1 MNSENLQQIGENV
14 KSQHRYWE
22 RLSPDE
28 RRTEV
33 IKLCKAQA
41 KTSRKN
47 VGRMLIIGFM
57 SLAASI
63 VFWLWVFKI
72 NLLST
77 MGFVGGIILATIG
90 FNVLYEN
97 RINSYYKIL
106 SNRFDDND
114 VIAYFREHE
123 KTLTILQERA
133 VMDISPM
140 PNEEKDS
147 QLLSVRDAAIEAI
160 AKYWSDHPETL
171 PLLRERAENDPTP
184 WLREWCKELIKE
196 IEENKN

>member
-63 VFWLWVFKI
+63 VFWLWVFKM

-90 FNVLYEN
+90 FNVLYAN

-123 KTLTILQERA
+123 KINQRFLTRWNKSGKYVLFICFGIGIFLIYNPATFAFAFVALASGLGLFFIGAVFILTPFQMVKRA
-133 VMDISPM
+133 KS
-140 PNEEKDS
+140 K
-147 QLLSVRDAAIEAI
+147 R
-160 AKYWSDHPETL
+160 
-171 PLLRERAENDPTP
+171 
-184 WLREWCKELIKE
+184 
-196 IEENKN
+196 